1 MDNLRFASTAGEVF
15 FWLNTISGRLEIGA
29 NTEFTGT
36 LRAAREVTI
45 LEHFMRVQDYGGFGP
60 DNLVIWE
67 GDPILDVNGQP
78 DYAQLRKSNGKYG
91 WKDSFANEYLGGS
104 LTTGELINGGDST
117 LLTLNPSVEVGP
129 FTTNGN
135 PKQVNYGI
143 TWLGDSTR
151 DGYCP
156 ADGSFTPSCTL
167 ILERSIGGGDWT
179 QLQSHAVEGQMSY
192 LEAHE
197 PELTDDPSGRIC
209 SVNELTRV
217 SYSFTDT
224 HASQADFRYRLRVT
238 NQIRWHQIGQG
249 LRGQG
254 LNLISV
260 EGRPS

>member
-67 GDPILDVNGQP
+67 GDPILDGNGQP

-117 LLTLNPSVEVGP
+117 LLTLNPSVEIGP

-135 PKQVNYGI
+135 PKTVSCSFNWRGTY
-143 TWLGDSTR
+143 TWDEA
-151 DGYCP
+151 CP
-156 ADGSFTPSCTL
+156 TNQDFVPEATV
-167 ILERSIGGGDWT
+167 ILERSTGGSGWVELQRQVFNGD
-179 QLQSHAVEGQMSY
+179 VNYREF
-192 LEAHE
+192 
-197 PELTDDPSGRIC
+197 DDFEHGVTTCTMQEISGG
-209 SVNELTRV
+209 
-217 SYSFTDT
+217 SFTYTDT
-224 HASQADFRYRLRVT
+224 STSLATFAYRLRVE
-238 NQIRWHQIGQG
+238 GQQRA
-249 LRGQG
+249 LLQQFIDSQR
-254 LNLISV
+254 LSLISV